1 MKPVVDCLLILRA
14 KTLSNSLG
22 DTVSSTNSNASS
34 PRGFAASSF
43 HYSPPSSVTDQRK
56 VSTES
61 TRFQGVMSSP
71 LMAGPVNFIKLIL
84 SLLYVFVVHI
94 EIIKSNFL
102 NIATC

>member
-14 KTLSNSLG
+14 KTLTNSLG

-61 TRFQGVMSSP
+61 RFQGVMSSP

-84 SLLYVFVVHI
+84 SLLYVF
-94 EIIKSNFL
+94 FL
-102 NIATC
+102 YI